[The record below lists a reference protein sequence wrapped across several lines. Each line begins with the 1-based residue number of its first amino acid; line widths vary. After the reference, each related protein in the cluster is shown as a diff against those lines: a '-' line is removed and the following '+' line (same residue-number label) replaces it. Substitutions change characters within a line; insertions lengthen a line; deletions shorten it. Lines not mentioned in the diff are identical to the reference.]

1 MAAGDTDQL
10 TDHDLAVL
18 AEQAARAAGA
28 VLLDRYGHITGLQS
42 KTSST
47 DPVSDADRASE
58 ALLVATLTEVRPH
71 DSILGEEGTDRIGS
85 TGLRWVIDP
94 LDGTVNYLY
103 GLPGW
108 SVSIAAEDGDGTV
121 VGVVH
126 DPLTEETYIG
136 LRGAGAT
143 LNGVTLHANTG
154 VPLDRALV
162 ATGFAYEREHRA
174 RQARTVSRILA
185 RVRDIRRLGSAALD
199 LCSVAAGRVDAYFE
213 DSIAPWDGAAGAL
226 IAREAGAE
234 VTALS
239 GGPGNTGLLA
249 AAGDLHAA
257 LERLLAEAAA
267 D

>member
-1 MAAGDTDQL
+1 VAATGTHQL
-10 TDHDLAVL
+10 TGRDLAVL

-58 ALLVATLTEVRPH
+58 ALLVATLSEARPD
-71 DSILGEEGTDRIGS
+71 DSILGEEGTDRTGS
-85 TGLRWVIDP
+85 TGVRWVIDP

-108 SVSIAAEDGDGTV
+108 SVSVAAEDGDGTV
-121 VGVVH
+121 AGVVH
-126 DPLTEETYIG
+126 DPLFDETYIG

-143 LNGVTLHANTG
+143 MNGTALRANTG

-162 ATGFAYEREHRA
+162 ATGFAYDREHRA
-174 RQARTVSRILA
+174 RQARTVSQVLA

-199 LCSVAAGRVDAYFE
+199 LCSVAAGRVDAYYE

-234 VTALS
+234 VTELS

-257 LERLLAEAAA
+257 LRRLLEESAAG
-267 D
+267 